1 MEEGEEG
8 KGRPSSRVGGEV
20 ENVSLAAAQD
30 PVLAQCRATFGEGT
44 RDDPESRD
52 PRGRHPFSTGFG
64 VLRAKAL
71 LPPTLS

>member
-30 PVLAQCRATFGEGT
+30 PVLAQGRAALRERT
-44 RDDPESRD
+44 RDAPECRD
-52 PRGRHPFSTGFG
+52 PRGPDI
-64 VLRAKAL
+64 L
-71 LPPTLS
+71 LAQHLVS